1 MRSHRQP
8 ATTLPERN
16 LGAGPK
22 ISECDLVP
30 IRLKCRFRIGASRE
44 VSIAGR
50 TNIRVLPK
58 GGGNKREGVTISTI
72 FEPPYLRPGEEFSRR
87 VEQADSVWLRRQ

>member
-16 LGAGPK
+16 LGAGPE

-30 IRLKCRFRIGASRE
+30 TVSKCRFRIGASRMVYDNRCTSTHAPRRNFGPGTE
-44 VSIAGR
+44 FRETSALSTVS
-50 TNIRVLPK
+50 
-58 GGGNKREGVTISTI
+58 EC
-72 FEPPYLRPGEEFSRR
+72 
-87 VEQADSVWLRRQ
+87 

>member
-16 LGAGPK
+16 LGAVPE

-30 IRLKCRFRIGASRE
+30 TGTKCRFRIGASRA

-58 GGGNKREGVTISTI
+58 NFGPETEFHKTSTLSTVS
-72 FEPPYLRPGEEFSRR
+72 EC
-87 VEQADSVWLRRQ
+87 